1 MVTGGSKLPPVPL
14 PPSLLS
20 HLWLP
25 ACLLH
30 CIRGREKYLCNLIS
44 QNCEFVGMNSR
55 FIPTPHLACPAPLA
69 AAFSLATRLM
79 RIMIMMIL
87 WRIVVVAVASCCWCV
102 VFALF
107 AGLLAALAA
116 IIVEILCSR
125 PSHDHNG
132 NSNGGGGSN
141 RKT

>member
-1 MVTGGSKLPPVPL
+1 MQFDFAELRIRWNEFPI
-14 PPSLLS
+14 
-20 HLWLP
+20 
-25 ACLLH
+25 LLH
-30 CIRGREKYLCNLIS
+30 PPC
-44 QNCEFVGMNSR
+44 
-55 FIPTPHLACPAPLA
+55 AAPLA

-87 WRIVVVAVASCCWCV
+87 WRIVVVAVASCCCCWCV

-132 NSNGGGGSN
+132 NVDGGSN

>member
-1 MVTGGSKLPPVPL
+1 MATGGSTLPSVPSS
-14 PPSLLS
+14 PPQLS
-20 HLWLP
+20 HLCLAALHKREREIFVQFDFAELRIRWNEFP
-25 ACLLH
+25 ILLH
-30 CIRGREKYLCNLIS
+30 PPC
-44 QNCEFVGMNSR
+44 
-55 FIPTPHLACPAPLA
+55 AAPLA

-87 WRIVVVAVASCCWCV
+87 WRIVVVAVASCCCCCWCV

-132 NSNGGGGSN
+132 NVDGGSN